1 MKTAFFVGFSPWK
14 EHLTKVFADE
24 HCHFIDK
31 TTGELLAGGWPL
43 HMLRTKES
51 SVYVWGFKYPSWL
64 KIFCK
69 QFNIPFFHVED
80 GFVRSVTL
88 GAHRAPPISL
98 IFDSQT
104 PYYDSR
110 KASALESL
118 LNTYDFSQDPSLLER
133 ARKCVNLLLS
143 LRVSKYNLGKSV
155 DPVLFYGPKTKKRVL
170 VIGQVER
177 DASIE
182 FGCDRKITN
191 NDLVRLAASE
201 NVDAEIIYKP
211 HPEILHGT
219 RRNDTDPDEVA
230 HLCSLLTEDISVS
243 DALETIDHVYTIT
256 SLLGFEALLRGKRVT
271 CLGLPFYAGWGAT
284 DDRQDTQRRTREL
297 NVFQIFA
304 GSYLLH
310 SRYFHPLTGAEIS
323 LEDAITLMHQLI
335 RGDC

>member
-14 EHLTKVFADE
+14 EHLRKVFAGVD
-24 HCHFIDK
+24 CHFIDK
-31 TTGELLAGGWPL
+31 SAGELLTGGWPL
-43 HMLRTKES
+43 RMLRAKEC

-69 QFNIPFFHVED
+69 RLNIPFFHVED
-80 GFVRSVTL
+80 GFVRSVAL
-88 GAHRAPPISL
+88 GAHRATPISL

-110 KASALESL
+110 SASDLENI
-118 LNTYDFSQDPSLLER
+118 LNSYDFFQDPSLMER

-143 LRVSKYNLGKSV
+143 LRVSKYNLGRPV
-155 DPVLFYGPKTKKRVL
+155 DPVSFYGPKIRKRVL
-170 VIGQVER
+170 VIGQVES

-182 FGCDRKITN
+182 FGCNRKATN

-201 NVDAEIIYKP
+201 NIDAEIIYKP

-219 RRNDTDPDEVA
+219 RRNNTNPDDVA
-230 HLCSLLTEDISVS
+230 HLCNLLKEDISVS

-284 DDRQDTQRRTREL
+284 DDRQATQRRTREL

-310 SRYFHPLTGAEIS
+310 SRYFHPLTGTEIS
-323 LEDAITLMHQLI
+323 LEDAIILMHEMT
-335 RGDC
+335 REHS